1 VLKFAFRKLFNEI
14 GLMMQP
20 SPKKENDPPPEEG
33 GSPKFGRLLLVLLLA
48 VGLIVALT
56 FATEAFYSD

>member
-1 VLKFAFRKLFNEI
+1 
-14 GLMMQP
+14 MQP
-20 SPKKENDPPPEEG
+20 SPKKENDPLPEEG

>member
-1 VLKFAFRKLFNEI
+1 
-14 GLMMQP
+14 MQP
-20 SPKKENDPPPEEG
+20 SPKKENDSLPEEG
-33 GSPKFGRLLLVLLLA
+33 GSPKFGRLLLVLLFA

>member
-20 SPKKENDPPPEEG
+20 SPKKENDPLPEEG

>member
-1 VLKFAFRKLFNEI
+1 MLTFAFWKLFDEN
-14 GLMMQP
+14 GLIMQHRP
-20 SPKKENDPPPEEG
+20 EKENDPRPEEE
-33 GSPKFGRLLLVLLLA
+33 GSPKFGRLLLVLLFA